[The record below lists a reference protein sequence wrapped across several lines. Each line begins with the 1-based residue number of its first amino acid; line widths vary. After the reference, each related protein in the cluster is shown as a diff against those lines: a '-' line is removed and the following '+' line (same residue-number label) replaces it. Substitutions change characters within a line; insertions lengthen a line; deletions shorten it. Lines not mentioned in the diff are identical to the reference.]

1 MMLTRAPASR
11 RAFSSR
17 RSGLQSDVLAL
28 YREALRLARRKEREA
43 NDASGQT
50 YAHARERFRAS
61 AASVRRMD
69 FQRIEF
75 LLRQVGGGGGV
86 CGCGTRGCTGTR
98 ALRKSR
104 PPSDPRRPLSLS
116 RSLCSRQGRKQID
129 LLGMDGARGAVGV
142 RVPSGVAGKS

>member
-1 MMLTRAPASR
+1 MMARRALS

-43 NDASGQT
+43 GDASGAT
-50 YAHARERFRAS
+50 YAHARERFRQS